1 MSTPHHDTAPAVQ
14 MRRAVTGSLIG
25 SSLEWYDYFLY
36 GAASALVFNKI
47 FFPSFDPLTG
57 TLLAFLTFSVGFIV
71 RPIGAAVAGHFGDR
85 IGRKKVMLVTIVAM
99 GTSTVLI
106 GLLPTYATIG
116 VAAPLMLVLIRIVQG
131 LALGGEWGGGA
142 LMIAERAPAHRRGF
156 LTSFVQVGASIGNL
170 LSTGMLF
177 VLSSLLTQDA
187 FLSWGWRIPFLFSA
201 VVVLVGLYVR
211 LKMSETP
218 AFHKLEEHGKAS
230 SNPVRDVIREQP
242 LDLLRVMGIRAGAD
256 IMYYVLITFLLTYI
270 ADELG
275 LPRTV
280 GLLAAM
286 IGATM
291 QLFTYPLF
299 AAISDRFG
307 RRRLTIIGA
316 IGAIVWMPFL
326 FPLVDTGS
334 TVVII
339 FAVLAGLVW
348 HSAMYGVQA
357 AWICEL
363 FDAKHRYSGASLGY
377 QLAGIVGGSLAPTI
391 AIGLLSLSD
400 STVPVTIYV
409 CIALAIVAITAML
422 TRETRGIDLN
432 PSVDSVPDEL
442 NGSPAS

>member
-1 MSTPHHDTAPAVQ
+1 

-36 GAASALVFNKI
+36 GAASALVFNKV

-71 RPIGAAVAGHFGDR
+71 RPIGAAVAGHYGDR

-99 GTSTVLI
+99 GVSTVLI
-106 GLLPTYATIG
+106 GLLPTYATVG
-116 VAAPLMLVLIRIVQG
+116 VAAPLMLVAIRIVQG

-142 LMIAERAPAHRRGF
+142 LMIAERAPAERRGF

-170 LSTGMLF
+170 LSTGALLL
-177 VLSSLLTQDA
+177 LSALLTQES
-187 FLSWGWRIPFLFSA
+187 FLTWGWRIPFLFSA
-201 VVVLVGLYVR
+201 VVVLIGLYVR

-218 AFHKLEEHGKAS
+218 AFHSLQEQGQAS
-230 SNPVRDVIREQP
+230 TNPVRDVLRQQS
-242 LDLLRVMGIRAGAD
+242 LDLLRVIGIRAGAD

-291 QLFTYPLF
+291 QLFTYPAF
-299 AAISDRFG
+299 AALSDRFG

-316 IGAIVWMPFL
+316 LGAIAWMPFL

-334 TVVII
+334 TLVII
-339 FAVLAGLVW
+339 VAVLGGLVW

-363 FDAKHRYSGASLGY
+363 FDAQHRYSGASLGY

-391 AIGLLSLSD
+391 AIGLLQLFD

-409 CIALAIVAITAML
+409 CLALAVVAITAL
-422 TRETRGIDLN
+422 CTRETRGIDLN
-432 PSVDSVPDEL
+432 PSVEPAPDQL
-442 NGSPAS
+442 NESHAP